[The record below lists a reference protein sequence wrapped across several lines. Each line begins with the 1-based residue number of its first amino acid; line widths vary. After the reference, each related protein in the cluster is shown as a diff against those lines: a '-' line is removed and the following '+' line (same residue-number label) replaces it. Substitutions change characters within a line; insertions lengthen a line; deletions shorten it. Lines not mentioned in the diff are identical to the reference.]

1 MNKVYETQNEDLV
14 RKEISKLRPIS
25 YNRFRWWRKFDQK
38 KQSLP
43 DNAPLLDKIKN
54 GDLEFSQYWWQA
66 KFSEIEINEAYTRC
80 GHDMQKL
87 LEVHAVDLNRRK
99 RLWQDFE
106 RDEKEKLMFIRKK
119 FLKEFYMEVED
130 YENEIM
136 EFGGSL
142 EELYHHCTIIYGK
155 KYKIKKAISKR
166 Y

>member
-1 MNKVYETQNEDLV
+1 MNKVYEVQNEDLV

-38 KQSLP
+38 KRSLP

-66 KFSEIEINEAYTRC
+66 KFAEIEINEAYTRC
-80 GHDMQKL
+80 GYDMQKL

-130 YENEIM
+130 YENEVKS
-136 EFGGSL
+136 FGGSL
-142 EELYHHCTIIYGK
+142 EKLYHHCVLKYGK
-155 KYKIKKAISKR
+155 KIKIARRKKKL
-166 Y
+166 